1 MLPLYCLGG
10 GEFDTSPIIEVLD
23 DAPTS
28 LRKPIV
34 KKSLSASSNIYKYFL
49 LFHFF
54 FKKKKRHFKNFVKA
68 IFLSRFQDLRIKK
81 KVLKFFCLHH
91 FHGLGSPTINF
102 FRIVDYQIT

>member
-28 LRKPIV
+28 LTKPIV

-54 FKKKKRHFKNFVKA
+54 LKKKSTSKILSKQF
-68 IFLSRFQDLRIKK
+68 FLSRFQDLRIKK
-81 KVLKFFCLHH
+81 KGIKFFFLHR
-91 FHGLGSPTINF
+91 FHGLRSPTINF